1 MDIRFAAGHAWIYGS
16 AGLYRCAGP
25 GKESVPILG
34 REVLQLE
41 GEARPWLLG
50 VKPSG
55 SGGYLLD
62 GEGRLLSFMAPE
74 DGPARYKVVDRRAY
88 ALEILDEKHWALAT
102 RESRNVVVRTGLPGA
117 ENARLKSPRTVD
129 KTPWPEGLLWDDPDD
144 IPYTRKKRFSETPDR
159 LHLHA
164 RGEALAL
171 ADSDAGVLARWS
183 SGNTHWEL
191 VTRVPIREGATLEA
205 WPLGD
210 GLTAHLALDD
220 GAVLLHLDAA
230 GEVLAHVEVDAI
242 HAAVADAEH
251 VYLLTGNE
259 LRRWTPGGEL
269 ETLLADDALK
279 ERGPAPRLRLGA
291 EGRLLYGA
299 ADEAVF
305 LDDEGGDWRAT
316 AIEPPEEPPEEK
328 AKLAK
333 PKKRRLK
340 GEPRLQ
346 LDGSVEPESW
356 EGDVGELAL
365 EVAVVNMGGPAE
377 GLTIEV
383 GGPARSSL
391 FETDHVEV
399 RGAGWKKP
407 KKLELKGSSASID
420 EPIPAGV
427 EIPDPPKSV
436 ARKKSDA
443 KQWRWDQ
450 IPDDARLR
458 VILRGEAKKKGQA
471 LLTVRIGLAGQ
482 GRAGSVLRGQS
493 LTIGAEPKPEPPPEE
508 GEPQAG

>member
-1 MDIRFAAGHAWIYGS
+1 M
-16 AGLYRCAGP
+16 
-25 GKESVPILG
+25 LG
-34 REVLQLE
+34 REVLQLG

-62 GEGRLLSFMAPE
+62 GEGRLLSFMVGAK
-74 DGPARYKVVDRRAY
+74 GARYKVVERRTY

-129 KTPWPEGLLWDDPDD
+129 KTPWPDGLLWDDPDA
-144 IPYTRKKRFSETPDR
+144 IPYTRRKRFSETPDR
-159 LHLHA
+159 LRMHA
-164 RGEALAL
+164 RGPALAL

-183 SGNTHWEL
+183 EGNTNWEL
-191 VTRVPIREGATLEA
+191 VTRVPIRKGATLEA
-205 WPLGD
+205 WPLGE

-242 HAAVADAEH
+242 HAAVADESC
-251 VYLLTGNE
+251 VYLLAGDE
-259 LRRWTPGGEL
+259 LRRWTPGGSL
-269 ETLLADDALK
+269 ETLLKDESLN
-279 ERGPAPRLRLGA
+279 ERGDSPRLRLSG
-291 EGRLLYGA
+291 EGQLLYGA
-299 ADEAVF
+299 ADAAVW
-305 LDDEGGDWRAT
+305 LHTDGGDWSAT
-316 AIEPPEEPPEEK
+316 AIDPPDEPPEVK

-346 LDGSVEPESW
+346 LDGSVDPQSW
-356 EGDVGELAL
+356 EGQVGPLDL

-383 GGPARSSL
+383 GGPARGSL
-391 FETDHVEV
+391 WETEHVEI

-407 KKLELKGSSASID
+407 KTLQLEGGKAELEAA
-420 EPIPAGV
+420 IPAGV

-458 VILRGEAKKKGQA
+458 VTLKGDAKKNGQA
-471 LLTVRIGLAGQ
+471 LLTMRIGLAGQ

-493 LTIGAEPKPEPPPEE
+493 LTIGAPKPPPEPE
-508 GEPQAG
+508 SEEASEPQAD

>member
-1 MDIRFAAGHAWIYGS
+1 MDIRFAAGHAWVYGS

-25 GKESVPILG
+25 GEESVPILG
-34 REVLQLE
+34 RELLQLGE
-41 GEARPWLLG
+41 EARPWLLG

-62 GEGRLLSFMAPE
+62 GGGRLLSFLLGKE
-74 DGPARYKVVDRRAY
+74 GPARYEVVDRRAY

-129 KTPWPEGLLWDDPDD
+129 KTPWPEGLLWDDPDT
-144 IPYTRKKRFSETPDR
+144 IPYTRRKRFSETPDR
-159 LHLHA
+159 LRMHA
-164 RGEALAL
+164 RGPALAL

-183 SGNTHWEL
+183 EGNTHWEL

-205 WPLGD
+205 WPLGE

-230 GEVLAHVEVDAI
+230 GHVLEHLEVDAI
-242 HAAVADAEH
+242 HAAVADDSH
-251 VYLLTGNE
+251 VYLLAGDE
-259 LRRWTPGGEL
+259 LRRWTPGGPL
-269 ETLLADDALK
+269 ETLLKHDSLVA
-279 ERGPAPRLRLGA
+279 RGDAPRLRLSE
-291 EGRLLYGA
+291 EGQLLYGA
-299 ADEAVF
+299 DDAAVW
-305 LDDEGGDWRAT
+305 LHSEGDAWTAT
-316 AIEPPEEPPEEK
+316 PIEPPDEPPEVK
-328 AKLAK
+328 AKLKK

-356 EGDVGELAL
+356 EGDVGALDL

-383 GGPARSSL
+383 GGPARGSL
-391 FETDHVEV
+391 FETAQVRVE
-399 RGAGWKKP
+399 GAGWKQP
-407 KKLELKGSSASID
+407 KTLELKNGHASL
-420 EPIPAGV
+420 EAEIPAGV
-427 EIPDPPKSV
+427 EIPDPPKSI

-458 VILRGEAKKKGQA
+458 VTLEGEAKKRGQA
-471 LLTVRIGLAGQ
+471 LLTVRIGLAGH

-493 LTIGAEPKPEPPPEE
+493 LTIGPPKPKPEPEPE
-508 GEPQAG
+508 P